1 MVKKCSF
8 CGTLNPDDANYCVNC
23 NGALK
28 FSSRFRSW
36 GLRAKHAPTRV
47 KTWGKKKA
55 LSVIGGAPERKAAKA
70 AAPEAGM
77 YPEAR
82 GIYGQQ
88 KQPRQ
93 AGAGAG
99 KRGKGIAILLVIIA
113 VLLFFLQLFGMFPRY
128 PIEIFIA
135 FEMILLFL
143 AIISAVL
150 VSFSGSVSAAISIFV
165 IILILSFV
173 SNWFTTPLGQQ
184 KADQLG
190 IGGIQ
195 ASESLRA
202 VTGPLNVMGQIF
214 QGTYNPE
221 NLWRSD
227 VVESEYQ
234 EVKDVGV
241 KIISAESIRD
251 AFDISQ
257 IPVIQG
263 RVDAVSFPNKEVT
276 VSMDAREID
285 AVTGYDMVGAVGWTC
300 DYPFTKITEARNR
313 PFTCEAQDKL
323 KAGPHAIEISAYS
336 EGTQTVAGKQFVFID
351 PNILLAMEPGADV
364 LKELDINKDSVKSW
378 QTGDDSINLGI
389 GVSGDYDVL
398 ETGSLDYYLGLNIE
412 NPASH
417 TGTATITTI
426 ELFVPS
432 TTPGNIDF
440 TCKDATADDFANL
453 NLQGYENLALKKC
466 YVIGTIE
473 LTPGNRENKFIKIK
487 LDPKELNNQ
496 DFSTFFVLAR
506 VEFGYENMKTVPVLV
521 RELTGP

>member
-1 MVKKCSF
+1 
-8 CGTLNPDDANYCVNC
+8 
-23 NGALK
+23 
-28 FSSRFRSW
+28 
-36 GLRAKHAPTRV
+36 LR
-47 KTWGKKKA
+47 G
-55 LSVIGGAPERKAAKA
+55 
-70 AAPEAGM
+70 
-77 YPEAR
+77 
-82 GIYGQQ
+82 
-88 KQPRQ
+88 
-93 AGAGAG
+93 
-99 KRGKGIAILLVIIA
+99 
-113 VLLFFLQLFGMFPRY
+113 
-128 PIEIFIA
+128 
-135 FEMILLFL
+135 
-143 AIISAVL
+143 
-150 VSFSGSVSAAISIFV
+150 
-165 IILILSFV
+165 
-173 SNWFTTPLGQQ
+173 
-184 KADQLG
+184 
-190 IGGIQ
+190 
-195 ASESLRA
+195 

-227 VVESEYQ
+227 QVQSEYQ
-234 EVKDVGV
+234 TVKDVGV
-241 KIISAESIRD
+241 RLTSAAPIRE
-251 AFDISQ
+251 AFDTSQ

-263 RVDAVSFPNKEVT
+263 RVDAVSFPNKEVA

-313 PFTCEAQDKL
+313 PFTCEAQDTL

-351 PNILLAMEPGADV
+351 PDILLAMEPGADV
-364 LKELDINKDSVKSW
+364 LKELNINKDSVKSW

-389 GVSGDYDVL
+389 GVAGDYDVL
-398 ETGSLDYYLGLNIE
+398 ETGDLEYYLGVNVE

-432 TTPGNIDF
+432 TTPDLQIGTGNNDF
-440 TCKDATADDFANL
+440 TCKDATAGDFANL

-473 LTPGNRENKFIKIK
+473 LTPGNRENKFIKIR

-496 DFSTFFVLAR
+496 DFSTFFVLSR
-506 VEFGYENMKTVPVLV
+506 VEFDYENMKTVPVLV